1 MKSCHLIKEDF
12 ETVKRMV
19 GMRQA
24 AEFYGLK
31 VNGRGLCLC
40 PFHKDQ
46 HPSMKIYP
54 HNRGYYCFSCGA
66 GGDVITFV
74 GKLYGLENE
83 GAAKKLIEDFHLP
96 VHTEGL
102 SYREKR
108 ERDKRVRQRRELEA
122 FTEQA
127 GKILREYRK
136 RLCEALRQPNGP
148 HFDEAVQWLTIVEY
162 WLSCL
167 DECPQEMKQDEGMVK
182 KLGTIERRL
191 IEWTSGVAEGSAIPR

>member
-1 MKSCHLIKEDF
+1 MKSCRLIKEDY
-12 ETVKRMV
+12 EEIKRLV

-24 AEFYGLK
+24 AEYYGFS
-31 VNGRGLCLC
+31 VDRQGRCIC
-40 PFHKDQ
+40 PFHRDR

-74 GKLYGLENE
+74 GKLYELDNE
-83 GAAKKLIEDFHLP
+83 SAARKLIEDFHLP

-108 ERDKRVRQRRELEA
+108 EREKKVRQRRELEA
-122 FTEQA
+122 FKGQA

-136 RLCEALRQPNGP
+136 RLCEAARCPRSP
-148 HFDEAVQWLTIVEY
+148 HFSEALQWLTVVEY

-167 DECPQEMKQDEGMVK
+167 EECPQEMKKDEGMVRQ
-182 KLGTIERRL
+182 LGTIERRL
-191 IEWTSGVAEGSAIPR
+191 TAWASDPAERAAISG